1 MIHILNRAVLL
12 LTILLTS
19 SFMVSCEDDS
29 KGWHHDDLY
38 LVTSNQIVD
47 YYFKPKKLFTYS
59 WKTRISGNWFFN
71 NNAGN
76 NEVTL
81 NEQFDKNQEYAE
93 HYYFLNEDDL
103 QKYKKS
109 GESIDGEILLED
121 NDIMNPYKD
130 YSLLFEDY
138 GHITDHDYMAI
149 NSGIQACVLSVT
161 AIDVICNKDFDQ
173 SHPAGSN
180 LNDILKYNQDFD
192 TYTFLHSPEN
202 KGKDIHSGLNWIT
215 KFEPR
220 KLSDIPN
227 NPIYMMNRAYEIS
240 FDHEPTTPGTYE
252 FTVKF
257 TFGADPLTGETV
269 DIAPATVSIDF

>member
-1 MIHILNRAVLL
+1 M
-12 LTILLTS
+12 
-19 SFMVSCEDDS
+19 
-29 KGWHHDDLY
+29 
-38 LVTSNQIVD
+38 
-47 YYFKPKKLFTYS
+47 
-59 WKTRISGNWFFN
+59 
-71 NNAGN
+71 
-76 NEVTL
+76 
-81 NEQFDKNQEYAE
+81 
-93 HYYFLNEDDL
+93 
-103 QKYKKS
+103 
-109 GESIDGEILLED
+109 ED